1 MKDNAIRLRMFIG
14 AAILSAMAFVL
25 QLLEFPM
32 PLSPSFARLDL
43 SDLPALIGAFAY
55 GPMWGMGIELIKNLL
70 HLLNSTTGGIGEL
83 ANFLMGCGLVFPAG
97 LIYVRRKSRKS
108 AIAGCV
114 VGSVCMGIVSALAN
128 YYILLPMFQI
138 FMPIDQIIDAFA
150 EAIPLIH
157 TKLDVVLLSALP
169 MNIFKGFVISLL
181 TMKALFIN
189 GSPRKKFNTA

>member
-138 FMPIDQIIDAFA
+138 FMLIDQIIDAFA

-157 TKLDVVLLSALP
+157 TKLDVVLLNALP